1 MDNQKS
7 SEAKG
12 SNLGNQGK
20 DSNLP
25 NASGSG
31 NLGSTTGAGSLNKSG
46 QLNQGKDQYSSTGS
60 STARVAADYT
70 ISYPK
75 DARLQMR

>member
-12 SNLGNQGK
+12 SNLGSGNQGK

-31 NLGSTTGAGSLNKSG
+31 NLGSTTGSGSLNKSS
-46 QLNQGKDQYSSTGS
+46 QLNQGKDQHSSTGS
-60 STARVAADYT
+60 STSHQAGRSSVRRR
-70 ISYPK
+70 SSG
-75 DARLQMR
+75 